1 MGHAIAVMNAKGG
14 VGKSTV
20 VMALAETLSSFHKK
34 SVLVIDSDS
43 QTSMS
48 VMVMHM
54 SRWEELEKAKR
65 TLVDYLAA
73 VTLAGGQA
81 DWRSFVAPRVSDVD
95 EAETVYLIPSHMELS
110 LFEREISERGQQQQ
124 LALAVRALLEDA
136 KRYFDVIFVDCPPGI
151 SILTE
156 TWLRECDFYMP
167 PTKAD
172 YLSVRGLAIIER
184 YRDLAPGRRFAQN
197 LGVVINQKDGR
208 IRSEEEWHQW
218 LLSDPKNM
226 CFRNAIPRRAYIQ
239 RAADFDAGMRTY
251 AAKYPGD
258 AGEAVKALAEEV
270 LTRLASMPVAE
281 HPPEPEAEKVAM
293 PAAAVAAETPAAAES
308 ASVSPPPPA
317 LQSAASALAAAVA
330 ATAAAK
336 ATVAT
341 AQPSSGQPPAASA
354 ER

>member
-1 MGHAIAVMNAKGG
+1 MGQTVAVMNAKGG

-20 VMALAETLSSFHKK
+20 VMALAETLSTFHKK
-34 SVLVIDSDS
+34 NVLIIDSDS

-48 VMVMHM
+48 IMVMHM

-73 VTLAGGQA
+73 ITLAGGRD
-81 DWRSFVAPRVSDVD
+81 DWRTFVAPRVSDVD
-95 EAETVYLIPSHMELS
+95 EAETIYLIPSHMELS
-110 LFEREISERGQQQQ
+110 LFEREVSERGMQQQ
-124 LALAVRALLEDA
+124 LALAVRELLQET

-184 YRDLAPGRRFAQN
+184 YRDLAPGRRFAHN

-208 IRSEEEWHQW
+208 IRAEEEWHQW
-218 LLSDPKNM
+218 LLAEPKNM

-239 RAADFDAGMRTY
+239 RAADFDAAMRTY

-258 AGEAVKALAEEV
+258 AGEAIRALAIEV
-270 LTRLASMPVAE
+270 LERLDNATAVTLADEAEAAKEDTAPPVAD
-281 HPPEPEAEKVAM
+281 
-293 PAAAVAAETPAAAES
+293 
-308 ASVSPPPPA
+308 PPA
-317 LQSAASALAAAVA
+317 KQPASEQTMRVSEA
-330 ATAAAK
+330 ATASD
-336 ATVAT
+336 TPV
-341 AQPSSGQPPAASA
+341 
-354 ER
+354 R